1 MTATNNSAF
10 NSVLS
15 IKPLVGVLKKM
26 IDEGKPGAR
35 KLYQYLLTELEATPA
50 LLQPINESSE
60 VRAYDE
66 LLETVLSTIFPPG
79 TGANQ
84 GMYAVSFPFRSET
97 IFASPSFKKQFL
109 KDDSN
114 NICVADNKTSYTIAK
129 ASLNLAYNLILRKFY
144 NWDVPAIASS
154 VHHFEDEESG
164 LTKYLELKLNAQ
176 FVEVKLINDDFSL
189 PTSYAV
195 QRSLDMDEL
204 RKTFPIEH
212 FLFEGLVVID
222 VTDVTT
228 EQAIAEIK
236 NTLLHINSF
245 ADVTVY
251 DQLQEHI
258 QTFLGL
264 KDVSVGITPFFK
276 INNFYLFSEIHY
288 RNSILFRHQKVAEH
302 KYTHTRLTQKIFE
315 KIEHPQLYPVLTDPE
330 LQGNELIPF
339 YIDQGIRSLILC
351 PLKCEDGQLIG
362 LLEISS
368 GQPGRLKYQHLSK
381 INSAIELFTLALEKS
396 IEGLE
401 LQIDKTIKEH
411 FTAIQPAVE
420 WKFTEAAFDYLQ
432 HKQVDELTKL
442 PSITFNDVHPLYAAI
457 DVKNSSVERNNAIQ
471 QDLMEQLNM
480 VNNVLK
486 QSTNAIDFPLLK
498 EIQYKV
504 EKYIHSTA
512 ENLLSDDELMIY
524 DFLQHHIDALFRHL
538 HTTRP
543 ELRELIDDYFAAL
556 DKDKQIIFH
565 HRKKYEDS
573 ITKINDTL
581 DRFMDREQASVQQI
595 YPHYFER
602 YVTDGIEFN
611 IYIGQSMAPHHPFD
625 ELYVSNLK
633 MWQLTSLIKAAR
645 VTHSLE
651 KKLPLPMQT
660 TQLILAHSIPLS
672 ISFRNKE
679 RKFDVDGAYN
689 IRYEIVKKRI
699 DKVHIRDSEE
709 RLTQPGKIAIVY
721 SQQKEL
727 VEYMEYIEFLQS
739 EGMILGEPEH
749 HELEELQGVS
759 GLKAIRFEVN
769 LQPKAEY
776 LSNAVNES
784 ATPAAPLLAVQHK

>member
-1 MTATNNSAF
+1 MTTSNNSGF

-15 IKPLVGVLKKM
+15 IRPLVQVLNKM
-26 IDEGKPGAR
+26 IAEGKPGAR
-35 KLYQYLLTELEATPA
+35 RLYQQLLDEIEATKG
-50 LLQPINESSE
+50 LMQPVNETSE
-60 VRAYDE
+60 VLAHGE
-66 LLETVLSTIFPPG
+66 LLDTLFSTIFPPG
-79 TGANQ
+79 TGVNQ
-84 GMYAVSFPFRSET
+84 GMYAISFPFRSET
-97 IFASPSFKKQFL
+97 IFASPAFRTQFL
-109 KDDSN
+109 KEGDN

-154 VHHFEDEESG
+154 VHHFLDDESG

-176 FVEVKLINDDFSL
+176 FVDVQLTNEQFSL
-189 PTSYAV
+189 PTSYAM
-195 QRSLDMDEL
+195 QRTLDMDEL
-204 RKTFPIEH
+204 RNTFPIEN

-228 EQAIAEIK
+228 EQSIAEIK

-251 DQLQEHI
+251 DKLQEHI

-264 KDVSVGITPFFK
+264 KDVTVGITPFFK
-276 INNFYLFSEIHY
+276 INNYYLFSELHY
-288 RNSILFRHQKVAEH
+288 RNSILFRHEKVAEH
-302 KYTHTRLTQKIFE
+302 KYTNTRLTQKIFE
-315 KIEHPQLYPVLTDPE
+315 KIDHPQLYPVLSE
-330 LQGNELIPF
+330 GNLVNELLPF
-339 YIDQGIRSLILC
+339 YAEQGIKSLILC
-351 PLKCEDGQLIG
+351 PLKCDDSQLIG
-362 LLEISS
+362 LLEIGSA
-368 GQPGRLKYQHLSK
+368 QPGRLKYPHLSK
-381 INSAIELFTLALEKS
+381 INSAIQLFTLALEKS

-420 WKFTEAAFDYLQ
+420 WKFTEAAFEFLQ
-432 HKQVDELTKL
+432 HRQENDLAKL
-442 PSITFNDVHPLYAAI
+442 PSISFNDVYPLYAAI

-471 QDLMEQLNM
+471 LDLLEQLHM
-480 VNNVLK
+480 VYDVLQK
-486 QSTNAIDFPLLK
+486 ASDTIDFPLLK
-498 EIQYKV
+498 EIQFKI
-504 EKYIHSTA
+504 EKYIHSTSD
-512 ENLLSDDELMIY
+512 NLLSDDELMIY
-524 DFLQHHIDALFRHL
+524 DFLQHNIDALFRHL
-538 HTTRP
+538 HETRA

-556 DKDKQIIFH
+556 DTDKKIIYH
-565 HRKKYEDS
+565 HRKRYEDS

-581 DRFMDREQASVQQI
+581 DRFVDREQATVQQI

-602 YVTDGIEFN
+602 YITDGIEFN
-611 IYIGQSMAPHHPFD
+611 VYIGQSMAPHHPFE

-633 MWQLTSLIKAAR
+633 MWQLTLLIKAAR
-645 VTHSLE
+645 VTHALE
-651 KKLPLPMQT
+651 KKLPLPLQT

-699 DKVHIRDSEE
+699 DKVHLRDKDE

-727 VEYMEYIEFLQS
+727 NEYLEYIEFLQA
-739 EGMILGEPEH
+739 ENMVIGDVEH
-749 HELEELQGVS
+749 LELEELQGIS
-759 GLKAIRFEVN
+759 GLKALRFEVN
-769 LQPKAEY
+769 LNSELPGKKE
-776 LSNAVNES
+776 
-784 ATPAAPLLAVQHK
+784 TPSKNDQKELAVK